1 MIFLEEEK
9 REQFED
15 FLLERIDEVEFE
27 QAWLSKFTNCL
38 DEAVGLE
45 IRDKILDSN
54 EINYREIRLHDV
66 IEWSKSAMEKL
77 DQLVDEK
84 TRKEIMTGCACQMP
98 TIRLQKMREKY
109 AETKNLQLVHQMLQE
124 QFEGDLKAFLSLDEE
139 QIDEIRTKGWGVA
152 GVIRGDKIIA
162 TKMPA
167 KYHDYMRATDSRE
180 KKYLF
185 CHCAR
190 VKSLIMKQDESI
202 SLTYCYCG
210 AGFYKG
216 IWEEILQ
223 QPVNVKVL
231 ESVLQGDEVCKIAI
245 HLPTSI

>member
-1 MIFLEEEK
+1 MEEEN

-15 FLLERIDEVEFE
+15 FFLERIDEVEFE
-27 QAWLSKFTNCL
+27 QAWLSKFSKCL

-54 EINYREIRLHDV
+54 EKNYRGLTRHDV
-66 IEWSKSAMEKL
+66 IEWSKSAMERL

-84 TRKEIMTGCACQMP
+84 TRNDIMTGCACQMP

-109 AETKNLQLVHQMLQE
+109 AETKNFILVHQMLQE
-124 QFEGDLKAFLSLDEE
+124 QFEGDLKAFLNLDEY
-139 QIDEIRTKGWGVA
+139 QIDEIRKKGWGVA
-152 GVIRGDKIIA
+152 GVIEGNKIIA

-167 KYHDYMRATDSRE
+167 KYHEYMKATDSRE

-190 VKSLIMKQDESI
+190 IKSLIMKQEENI

-223 QPVNVKVL
+223 QPVNVEVL
-231 ESVLQGDEVCKIAI
+231 KSVLQGDEVCMIAI